1 MDSNFLKQALVF
13 LSAAVFCVPIAKK
26 LGMGSVLGYLFAG
39 VIIGPYVLGFAG
51 NQGEDI
57 MHASEFGVVMM
68 LFLIGL
74 ELNPRALW
82 NMRKVIVG
90 MGLLQTILTVIIVA
104 VAGYTLMGWSYRVSL
119 AVSVGISLSSTA
131 MVLQTL
137 NEKGI
142 NKTSGGKASFSVLLF
157 QDILVIPILAF
168 LPLLAETK
176 IAGNTENYHLLSNLP
191 TWAQTII
198 IIGAILF
205 IGIFGRFAVIP
216 LLRIIAKTGLREMFT
231 AVSLLLVVAVSYL
244 MQLVGLSPAL
254 GAFLAGVVLAN
265 SEYRHALESDL
276 EPFKGLL
283 LGLFFVGVGVSMNIS
298 LIIAQPVLLFA
309 LTGSI
314 IIIKAIALFIS
325 GKVFKLQLSQNFL
338 FSIILSQVG
347 EFGFI
352 IFTFNNELNIISTGL
367 KDILMATTALSMAI
381 TPVMLLIYKRTID
394 AQMDNLDNI
403 NQPDADEIHQKHPVI
418 IAGFGNFGATVCRFM
433 RANGVEAT
441 VLEFD
446 SERVDMLRKMGF
458 NVYFGDATRIDLLKS
473 AGAAT
478 AKILVIAM
486 DNPESNLKLIQ
497 TARQHFPQLQIM
509 VRARNRNVAYEMVDL
524 KIKHIYRETLHTS
537 VQMAI
542 DVLQKLGY
550 RRYTVTQKA
559 FEFIRYDEEA
569 LRKLARYRHNR
580 KEYVLN
586 ARQEIELQEK
596 LLNKDLD
603 KRLYN
608 AKKTWGEN
616 E

>member
-367 KDILMATTALSMAI
+367 KDILMATTALSI
-381 TPVMLLIYKRTID
+381 PYSYQWDDL
-394 AQMDNLDNI
+394 
-403 NQPDADEIHQKHPVI
+403 NQQT
-418 IAGFGNFGATVCRFM
+418 N
-433 RANGVEAT
+433 
-441 VLEFD
+441 
-446 SERVDMLRKMGF
+446 
-458 NVYFGDATRIDLLKS
+458 
-473 AGAAT
+473 AT
-478 AKILVIAM
+478 AVYLTK
-486 DNPESNLKLIQ
+486 DW
-497 TARQHFPQLQIM
+497 
-509 VRARNRNVAYEMVDL
+509 
-524 KIKHIYRETLHTS
+524 
-537 VQMAI
+537 
-542 DVLQKLGY
+542 
-550 RRYTVTQKA
+550 YTVTVTDA
-559 FEFIRYDEEA
+559 NNCVITDSVFIGILGMIPTNILQVQVYPNPTVDA
-569 LRKLARYRHNR
+569 LNFSENIDAWTLFDVKGSKINQGNTASQISVQGLSEGVYYLHFSKQGWSFTEKIIKLSEH
-580 KEYVLN
+580 E
-586 ARQEIELQEK
+586 
-596 LLNKDLD
+596 
-603 KRLYN
+603 
-608 AKKTWGEN
+608 
-616 E
+616 